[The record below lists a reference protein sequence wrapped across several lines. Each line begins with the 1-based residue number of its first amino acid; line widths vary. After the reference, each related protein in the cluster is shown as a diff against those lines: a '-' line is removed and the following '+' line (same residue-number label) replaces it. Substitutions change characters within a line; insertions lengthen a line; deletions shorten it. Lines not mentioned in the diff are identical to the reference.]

1 MKIVNT
7 KNVVQNKLDE
17 YQKIIN
23 SIPVLMGDAN
33 GIVSVVGQPGYVYVR
48 DIAGNTLTV
57 WNSIAPLVPNL
68 AVMIGNVNGRLQVV
82 QVRDIYYNFL
92 MASVAPH
99 GYTHSF
105 TATGTDISYIY
116 AEQFIPWYAFTS
128 DDDDFTVTIIRQV
141 MAASTWVASGTEDI
155 DLNAYI
161 PVDGTDALFIL
172 ITLDVDGALQVTA
185 GTPVANKGTLV
196 VGDIPEIPYGN
207 TPLWAVI
214 LYVGQTAI
222 TRTVV
227 DSDYIDLRFSSGGS
241 GGGGGA
247 SSSLFDTD
255 TVSADTTLDQTYTV
269 VNVDAT
275 GANKIITVPAAASYD
290 GKLFI
295 INKIDAG
302 AFYVRVNVT
311 ETIEGNAYHILKY
324 QYESISLI
332 SNGTN
337 WYIVNRPI
345 VVEGQYLQ
353 IGSGQVA
360 PTTAEIHF
368 GDSDYCKIYEKY
380 DDCLAV
386 GVGGTDGL
394 IVGWG
399 VAYGNFITM
408 LGDIDGADH
417 GNYLNIDEDSFTLFN
432 QLVALLTVL
441 TGGNVGIGDDNPATL
456 LVLSA
461 SNDGQTENNTL
472 RFADTDLA
480 AGSPQ
485 QIGKIEFYSNDSSPD
500 GAGITSYIQGL
511 HVTSGEGALI
521 FATGTIASLA
531 EHMRIDHE
539 GLTTITGSVKTT
551 VPLGYA
557 EMYMYDNVT
566 ECVID
571 TANIYHAIYNT
582 FGNND
587 GTLAPLID
595 TTHFTYK
602 AGVGEI
608 VASIVTYD
616 AGNKIQCTVT
626 AGHSFLAGE
635 PVTLSGFATG
645 AGTYNGVYLIEAA
658 GLTATEFV
666 VAVAYTGDEAGS
678 VRKPATMECLV
689 AGNYNAGF
697 NFSGTAGNPNDNIKI
712 ELNRDLTPLDNIVAR
727 GIWSS
732 SSKYESL
739 SARGLVALT
748 VGQYV
753 WASVKN
759 YSGSGNFTFYSGN
772 VDLCR
777 LI

>member
-1 MKIVNT
+1 MAKNLIPANNAIRVEEDGTIVISMNRIVIDGYDIT
-7 KNVVQNKLDE
+7 FP
-17 YQKIIN
+17 
-23 SIPVLMGDAN
+23 ST
-33 GIVSVVGQPGYVYVR
+33 GIVAILNNANVFTAVQEINYSSASGVQLKIENPATTENAVAGIELALADSGSAYIRVHDPEYAQALMAGTLSIIGTSVYGIALIADPGVGSGSAIKFMQSVDSENARIEEGGNFGLGASDPISLMEIRGGLTTGGAILTLGTKEPSVVAG
-48 DIAGNTLTV
+48 DILGR
-57 WNSIAPLVPNL
+57 IDFYAPL
-68 AVMIGNVNGRLQVV
+68 
-82 QVRDIYYNFL
+82 D
-92 MASVAPH
+92 
-99 GYTHSF
+99 
-105 TATGTDISYIY
+105 TGTDSDETGASIVAI
-116 AEQFIPWYAFTS
+116 AEDTFSDTVNATS
-128 DDDDFTVTIIRQV
+128 IH
-141 MAASTWVASGTEDI
+141 
-155 DLNAYI
+155 L
-161 PVDGTDALFIL
+161 
-172 ITLDVDGALQVTA
+172 
-185 GTPVANKGTLV
+185 
-196 VGDIPEIPYGN
+196 
-207 TPLWAVI
+207 
-214 LYVGQTAI
+214 
-222 TRTVV
+222 RT
-227 DSDYIDLRFSSGGS
+227 SASGGS
-241 GGGGGA
+241 
-247 SSSLFDTD
+247 
-255 TVSADTTLDQTYTV
+255 TVTAM
-269 VNVDAT
+269 A
-275 GANKIITVPAAASYD
+275 ITS
-290 GKLFI
+290 
-295 INKIDAG
+295 
-302 AFYVRVNVT
+302 
-311 ETIEGNAYHILKY
+311 ELK
-324 QYESISLI
+324 
-332 SNGTN
+332 
-337 WYIVNRPI
+337 
-345 VVEGQYLQ
+345 
-353 IGSGQVA
+353 
-360 PTTAEIHF
+360 
-368 GDSDYCKIYEKY
+368 
-380 DDCLAV
+380 
-386 GVGGTDGL
+386 
-394 IVGWG
+394 
-399 VAYGNFITM
+399 
-408 LGDIDGADH
+408 
-417 GNYLNIDEDSFTLFN
+417 
-432 QLVALLTVL
+432 
-441 TGGNVGIGDDNPATL
+441 VGIGDTDPATL

-461 SNDGQTENNTL
+461 NNNLQTENNTL

-772 VDLCR
+772 VNLCR